1 MKFLNFAMFDIAKA
15 ADVSQASDKFWA
27 KPPPGIKM
35 LADYV
40 CLGMP
45 FSGAPP
51 NTVVGIGVMEAESAE
66 ALTAVSY
73 SLGLA
78 GASVWNVP
86 VMELPVGGAAK
97 LEKKYRP
104 STR

>member
-1 MKFLNFAMFDIAKA
+1 MKFLQFGMFDVAKA

-45 FSGAPP
+45 FPGAPP
-51 NTVVGIGVMEAESAE
+51 NTVVGIGVIEAETAE
-66 ALTAVSY
+66 ALAALLY
-73 SLGLA
+73 PMGLA
-78 GASVWNVP
+78 GASVWCVP
-86 VMELPVGGAAK
+86 VMELPVGGVAK
-97 LEKKYRP
+97 VEKKLRGP
-104 STR
+104 TR